1 MLEHDQEVII
11 TDHGRPVAVL
21 KPVEQVKTLA
31 VPVDYYARLKR
42 RMPKSLGKAKSR
54 ALHEADR
61 DER

>member
-1 MLEHDQEVII
+1 
-11 TDHGRPVAVL
+11 
-21 KPVEQVKTLA
+21 VEQVKTLA